1 MFDHQPQCFCE
12 PEDGIGRFT
21 LGIREIRDSKK
32 RAINVIV
39 TVDKQEFHRK
49 RLILDSEC
57 MIPDDQGV
65 TEEWIVRVDG
75 REYGP
80 ANIETL
86 REWKAEGRVL
96 PANEARRADTELWSL
111 ASEIPGLFNVE
122 ALAAVSASRLT
133 HSASSEQAP
142 PTPLRPRGFGQILA
156 DTFRIY
162 VRGFLQFLS
171 LALLVVLPSVCAQ
184 LTAMWM
190 QTGKAS
196 DADPRVLAAGGF
208 AFLMFIFSMA
218 MWPVYVAGVQIITVE
233 IAAGRR
239 TGFFA
244 ALNDAVRFWPRVAAL
259 CIFVYGVFFLLIV
272 FAFLIAAMI
281 IAGSSSVFVI
291 LLALALL
298 GLQVWMFGRF
308 FVNVLFWQQFAVLE
322 NAGVIDSLR
331 ESRNLARSGR
341 ELSWFQR
348 PLWRGALLVSIWT
361 AFVLAITLGPE
372 WSTLRHYF
380 NELTTTQDP
389 QALLQQLTATQ
400 QAHGFDIFHFAL
412 NLLKGIL
419 QPLLGIAFVVLY
431 FDSKSDRH
439 GDPDSAHRDRY

>member
-1 MFDHQPQCFCE
+1 
-12 PEDGIGRFT
+12 
-21 LGIREIRDSKK
+21 
-32 RAINVIV
+32 
-39 TVDKQEFHRK
+39 
-49 RLILDSEC
+49 
-57 MIPDDQGV
+57 MIQDDQGV
-65 TEEWIVRVDG
+65 TEEWILRVDG

-96 PANEARRADTELWSL
+96 PANEARRADAELWSL
-111 ASEIPGLFNVE
+111 AAEIPGLFNLE
-122 ALAAVSASRLT
+122 ALPTVSAPRLT
-133 HSASSEQAP
+133 HSTTSVQAP
-142 PTPLRPRGFGQILA
+142 PSLPPRGFGQILA

-162 VRGFLQFLS
+162 VKGFLQFLS
-171 LALLVVLPSVCAQ
+171 LTLLVVLPSVCAQ

-190 QTGKAS
+190 QTGKVS
-196 DADPRVLAAGGF
+196 EADPRVLAAGGF

-218 MWPVYVAGVQIITVE
+218 MWPVYVAGIQIITVE

-281 IAGSSSVFVI
+281 VAAASSVFVI

-341 ELSWFQR
+341 ELPWFQR
-348 PLWRGALLVSIWT
+348 PLWRGVLIASLWF
-361 AFVLAITLGPE
+361 AFVLAIALVSEWTTLQH
-372 WSTLRHYF
+372 SL
-380 NELTTTQDP
+380 NELMTTQDP
-389 QALLQQLTATQ
+389 QTLLQKLTEAQ
-400 QAHGFDIFHFAL
+400 QAHGFDVLSFAL
-412 NLLKGIL
+412 GILQKIL
-419 QPLLGIAFVVLY
+419 QPLIGIAFVLLY
-431 FDSKSDRH
+431 LDSRKER
-439 GDPDSAHRDRY
+439 